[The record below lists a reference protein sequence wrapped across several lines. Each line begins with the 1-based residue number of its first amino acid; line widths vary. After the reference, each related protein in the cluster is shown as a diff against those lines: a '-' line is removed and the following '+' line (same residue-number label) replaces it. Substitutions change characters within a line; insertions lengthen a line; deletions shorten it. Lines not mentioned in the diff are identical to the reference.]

1 MTVTTAQFEA
11 MPRQAYLAVRG
22 KMQTGDIL
30 LFHSTDLMSEGIEFW
45 TDSEWSH
52 ASILLHLEEIDR
64 VLIME
69 CVNGAGVRMMPL
81 STRINGD
88 PQAPKAYNG
97 KLLLAR
103 HKAFPAGDV
112 AKMRALT
119 DVALER
125 LGYPYSYGELVKIS
139 ERICAHLVGR
149 TLPGELSENA
159 KFICSEFVAAC
170 YQTLGLTILPDKEGF
185 MAPADIA
192 SDPNVVGVYSI
203 GPDAPAR

>member
-11 MPRQAYLAVRG
+11 MPRQAYQSVRD

-30 LFHSTDLMSEGIEFW
+30 LFHSTDPMSEAIEYF

-52 ASILLHLEEIDR
+52 ASILLHLREIDR

-88 PQAPKAYNG
+88 PMAPKPYEG
-97 KLLLAR
+97 KLMLAR
-103 HKAFPAGDV
+103 HRAFPAGDV
-112 AKMRALT
+112 TKMRALT
-119 DVALER
+119 AVALER
-125 LGYPYSYGELVKIS
+125 LGYPYSAGELVKIS
-139 ERICAHLVGR
+139 ERIAARLVGR

-159 KFICSEFVAAC
+159 QFICSEFVAMC
-170 YQTLGLTILPDKEGF
+170 YQTLGLTIRPDKEGF

-192 SDPNVVGVYSI
+192 SDANIDGVYSI
-203 GPDAPAR
+203 APDAQAR